1 MYGLLFDGPASGW
14 TPSPTDLC
22 RHKLSFRRRGARL
35 SRTRLVSH
43 VALAMFAFAANSLLC
58 RSALRNTGIDA
69 ASFTAIRLVSGALVL
84 GLLASSGGESTRRH
98 GSWSSALALFSY
110 AAAFSFAYRSLSAG
124 TGALLLFGSVQA
136 TMIGFALWSGERL
149 RPRQGLGIALAVVG
163 LVILLLPGLAAPP
176 LVGSLLMMVAGLS
189 WGVYSLRGR
198 GTRDPIRAT
207 GGNFLRTLPMVGALA
222 LAALPWLKMDL
233 AGALYAIG
241 SGALASGLGYA
252 VWYKVLPHL
261 RASQASIVQLSVPL
275 LTATGGILF
284 LGETLRLRLVLAA
297 VATLGGIALVVWNR
311 KTAKP

>member
-1 MYGLLFDGPASGW
+1 
-14 TPSPTDLC
+14 
-22 RHKLSFRRRGARL
+22 
-35 SRTRLVSH
+35 
-43 VALAMFAFAANSLLC
+43 
-58 RSALRNTGIDA
+58 
-69 ASFTAIRLVSGALVL
+69 
-84 GLLASSGGESTRRH
+84 
-98 GSWSSALALFSY
+98 LALFSY

-149 RPRQGLGIALAVVG
+149 RPRQTFGIALAVVG

-176 LVGSLLMMVAGLS
+176 LGGSLLMIVAGLS

-198 GTRDPIRAT
+198 GARDPLRAT
-207 GGNFLRTLPMVGALA
+207 GGNFLRTIPLVLVLVLCGLHWSK
-222 LAALPWLKMDL
+222 LDL
-233 AGALYAIG
+233 AGCLYAIA

-311 KTAKP
+311 KAAKP

>member
-1 MYGLLFDGPASGW
+1 M
-14 TPSPTDLC
+14 T
-22 RHKLSFRRRGARL
+22 
-35 SRTRLVSH
+35 RTRLGLL
-43 VALAMFAFAANSLLC
+43 VASAMFAFAANSLLC

-69 ASFTAIRLVSGALVL
+69 ASFTALRLVSGALVL
-84 GLLASSGGESTRRH
+84 GLLARTGSGPSGRHH
-98 GSWSSALALFSY
+98 GSWWSALALFSY

-149 RPRQGLGIALAVVG
+149 RSRQSLGVALAVVG

-176 LVGSLLMMVAGLS
+176 VGGALLMTVAGLS

-198 GTRDPIRAT
+198 GALDPLRAT
-207 GGNFLRTLPMVGALA
+207 GGNFLRTVPMVGALA
-222 LAALPWLKMDL
+222 LAAFPWLKMDL
-233 AGALYAIG
+233 AGALYAIA

-252 VWYKVLPHL
+252 VWYKVLPVL
-261 RASQASIVQLSVPL
+261 KASQASIVQLSVPL

-311 KTAKP
+311 KAAKP